1 MLYLYNYN
9 SSEDVVRD
17 VLVYVPHSSIVI
29 VCTYLVHITYTLVF
43 INVMFYFVSLQSI
56 FEDVEDDDP
65 ISDSDIDRY
74 CDEDCGSFLLTTFTK
89 LAKDC
94 EGQVTPVSNY
104 E

>member
-1 MLYLYNYN
+1 MKYLYNICL
-9 SSEDVVRD
+9 DVVRD

-29 VCTYLVHITYTLVF
+29 VCTYLVHFTYTLVF
-43 INVMFYFVSLQSI
+43 INVMCSFVLLQSV
-56 FEDVEDDDP
+56 FEDGEDGDI
-65 ISDSDIDRY
+65 ISDSDINRY